1 MSTLNSLRAPTAP
14 TVLSG
19 RQAGLTSCHTCG
31 LLSRLPPLA
40 PAACCPRC
48 GSTLHFRK
56 HNSIKRT
63 WAFLIAAMI
72 LYIPAN
78 MLPMMLTRS
87 LFGTQTD
94 TILSG
99 VVFLY
104 TSGSWVLALV
114 VFIASIAV
122 PLAKIAALVFL
133 LLSVQRRSTWQP
145 QQRTRLYRLIEIM
158 GRWSMLD
165 IYVIALLV
173 ALVQL
178 KALASVQAGPAA
190 LAFGAVV
197 VLTMFAAMSFDPR
210 LLWDS
215 LEENNG

>member
-1 MSTLNSLRAPTAP
+1 MSSPRTLT
-14 TVLSG
+14 G

-31 LLSRLPPLA
+31 LLSRLPPPA
-40 PAACCPRC
+40 QAACCPRC
-48 GSTLHFRK
+48 GTTLHLRK
-56 HNSIKRT
+56 HNSVTRT

-78 MLPMMLTRS
+78 MLPMMITRS

-104 TSGSWVLALV
+104 TSGSWLLALV

-178 KALASVQAGPAA
+178 KSLASVQAGPAA